1 MALALSPTAT
11 RLVWPVLVASQ
22 ALPVFAIAPLLVLWL
37 GFGMASKIAMAA
49 LIIYFP
55 VVTNFADG
63 LARTD
68 PDLLD
73 AASISGASRLQTL
86 HLVRLPAALPAL
98 GSGLKVAASVA
109 PIGAVVGE
117 WVGAAGGLGFVMLQ
131 ANARS
136 QTDACSSPW
145 RLLAAMALLLR
156 AAVDLRRRA
165 LAPLAPSRDYVRFMK
180 GRPMLRMAWSS
191 LLALAQAPA
200 RHSRPTS

>member
-1 MALALSPTAT
+1 
-11 RLVWPVLVASQ
+11 
-22 ALPVFAIAPLLVLWL
+22 
-37 GFGMASKIAMAA
+37 MASKIAMAG

-73 AASISGASRLQTL
+73 VASISGASRLQTL
-86 HLVRLPAALPAL
+86 HMVRLPAALPAL

-117 WVGAAGGLGFVMLQ
+117 WVGAAGGLGFIMLQ

-136 QTDACSSPW
+136 QTDRVFVALA
-145 RLLAAMALLLR
+145 LLAAMALILR
-156 AAVDLRRRA
+156 AVVDYAVARWL
-165 LAPLAPSRDYVRFMK
+165 LWPPSRDSVPF
-180 GRPMLRMAWSS
+180 
-191 LLALAQAPA
+191 
-200 RHSRPTS
+200 